1 MISYDSVRVFFYF
14 FSLSF
19 IIHMFIQGESG
30 HSTGPTI
37 AAVDLLFIIRM
48 FECHSISFVTWG
60 LLGCLRLIL
69 RLLLLVDSHVLRI
82 GKLVRLVYG
91 LLHLDLLGLVQR
103 GEELEG
109 WLVVTLLAQL
119 GSLSYLILHF
129 LRVVHDVDRE
139 DTLCL
144 DWLTVWAVR
153 S

>member
-1 MISYDSVRVFFYF
+1 
-14 FSLSF
+14 
-19 IIHMFIQGESG
+19 
-30 HSTGPTI
+30 
-37 AAVDLLFIIRM
+37 M

-91 LLHLDLLGLVQR
+91 LLHLDLLGLVQC

-119 GSLSYLILHF
+119 GSLPYLILHF